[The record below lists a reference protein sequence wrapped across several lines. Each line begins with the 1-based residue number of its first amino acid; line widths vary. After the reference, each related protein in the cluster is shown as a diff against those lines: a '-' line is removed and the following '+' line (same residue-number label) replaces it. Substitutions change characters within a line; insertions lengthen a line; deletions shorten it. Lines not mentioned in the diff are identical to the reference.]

1 MAHYSPKQT
10 NLKKITV
17 SLKRQT
23 SQDNDFSTSLC
34 MGICKPGLFEI
45 IPLIFFKTFTLYWNV
60 SRVDLQCCVSF
71 SCIAK

>member
-45 IPLIFFKTFTLYWNV
+45 IPLIFLKLSLYIGMYQELIYSVALV
-60 SRVDLQCCVSF
+60 SVV
-71 SCIAK
+71 